1 MLPLEGN
8 APWNIMEAW
17 WTSWPPSLTRRH
29 HWFTGFWCSNSC
41 WLKNCRRRRNN
52 SSLGW
57 RLAFLQ
63 MIRRGGLWKLCCC
76 VKLWL
81 HQSLSCIEAVCDLHR
96 HGEEGT
102 WRVPAPLAPIIS
114 SRCGLSRIRRSRP
127 WLEIKYYSIRLMSNA
142 LTTHAV
148 VSLPF
153 NYGPALHLPQ
163 PRISW
168 WWSLSSW

>member
-1 MLPLEGN
+1 
-8 APWNIMEAW
+8 MEAW